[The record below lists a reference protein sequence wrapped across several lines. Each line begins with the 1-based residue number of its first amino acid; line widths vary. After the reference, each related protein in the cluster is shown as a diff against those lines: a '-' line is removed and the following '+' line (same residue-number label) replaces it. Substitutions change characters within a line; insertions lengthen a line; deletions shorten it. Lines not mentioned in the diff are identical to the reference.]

1 MRILR
6 SSVAA
11 AVLLAMVALPAVL
24 RSDDDADNASRD
36 ALHAAQ
42 KLLRSRVPAQRAE
55 GVRAL
60 AALPPLDGA
69 KLIAPR
75 LLLDFQS
82 EVKRAAYETL
92 LAWKDHRDV
101 CIFLHRLL
109 DKELR
114 RRSAGP
120 SWAGRCWP
128 CCWPPIRPR
137 PSTI

>member
-42 KLLRSRVPAQRAE
+42 KLLRSRVPAQLR
-55 GVRAL
+55 RRRPRL

-69 KLIAPR
+69 
-75 LLLDFQS
+75 S
-82 EVKRAAYETL
+82 
-92 LAWKDHRDV
+92 
-101 CIFLHRLL
+101 
-109 DKELR
+109 
-114 RRSAGP
+114 
-120 SWAGRCWP
+120 
-128 CCWPPIRPR
+128 
-137 PSTI
+137 